1 MAASGESSISLRR
14 KNQNDGHGTLVVF
27 TNTVRSIVIWVVI
40 QVAIGGALGAVSRF
54 LVNFAFEH
62 TMGSEF
68 PYATMAVN
76 VGGSFLLGIVFVLL
90 GGISGETSRF
100 APLIMVGFLGGFTT
114 FSTYS
119 LDSWTLFQSG
129 RITEAALYIFGSVFL
144 SLAAI
149 VAGIVLTRSL
159 HN

>member
-1 MAASGESSISLRR
+1 M
-14 KNQNDGHGTLVVF
+14 
-27 TNTVRSIVIWVVI
+27 IWIII
-40 QVAIGGALGAVSRF
+40 QVAVGGALGAVSRF
-54 LVNFAFEH
+54 LVNFAFDQ
-62 TMGSEF
+62 TVGSEF

-76 VGGSFLLGIVFVLL
+76 VGGSFLLGVVFVLL

-129 RITEAALYIFGSVFL
+129 RITEAALYIFGSAFL